1 MHILR
6 DKLLTLLLSQIHDI
20 VINFLANHNCIKII
34 VKDGVTEN
42 YFVIEPHSNLF
53 SKISIDVPKTKDR
66 CPQIARSVSIA
77 KNLDFYQ
84 KNVCLEI
91 KNIGDKNIIKQI
103 LQKLRVMVISA
114 LAKLNDLILRSDSID
129 KLRITLTEWNLHANI
144 LLEIVSD
151 YVTKFKGGTF
161 ERKLNHPRLSAVLK
175 YLNLNVKELNAE
187 ISIMY

>member
-6 DKLLTLLLSQIHDI
+6 DKILTILLSQIHDI
-20 VINFLANHNCIKII
+20 LINFLANHNCTKII
-34 VKDGVTEN
+34 VKDGITES

-66 CPQIARSVSIA
+66 CPQIARSISIA

-91 KNIGDKNIIKQI
+91 KNIADKNIMKQI

-114 LAKLNDLILRSDSID
+114 LAKLNDLILHFDSID
-129 KLRITLTEWNLHANI
+129 KLRLALSEWNLHANV

-151 YVTKFKGGTF
+151 YVTKFKGSAF
-161 ERKLNHPRLSAVLK
+161 EKRLSHPKLSAVLK
-175 YLNLNVKELNAE
+175 YLNLSVKELNAE
-187 ISIMY
+187 ISMMY

>member
-1 MHILR
+1 
-6 DKLLTLLLSQIHDI
+6 LSLIHDI
-20 VINFLANHNCIKII
+20 VINFLVNHNCIKII
-34 VKDGVTEN
+34 AKDGVIEKH
-42 YFVIEPHSNLF
+42 FVIEPHSNLF
-53 SKISIDVPKTKDR
+53 SKISIDVPKTKDK
-66 CPQIARSVSIA
+66 CPEIARTVSIA

-84 KNVCLEI
+84 NNVCLEI
-91 KNIGDKNIIKQI
+91 KNIADKNIGKQI

-129 KLRITLTEWNLHANI
+129 KLRIILTEWNLHANT

-151 YVTKFKGGTF
+151 YVTKCKGGTL
-161 ERKLNHPRLSAVLK
+161 EKRLNHPRLNAVLK